1 MSTKRAFSLQ
11 RGLAQAGAGRSE
23 FHTLIG
29 RGTGRDTHALSG
41 GEGMGSL
48 NLTSPCSLL
57 PVHSLHC
64 ELTAHRTL
72 LLRTLGPMGDQV
84 LFHDLLSEAQDL
96 RLLGIDDGPHP
107 MRIRVAKGLYPRE
120 VLNGAAAGGA
130 EQRFINAKNVRIAVH
145 VDHRLSETHRLPLH
159 SR

>member
-1 MSTKRAFSLQ
+1 MSTKRALSLQ

-23 FHTLIG
+23 LHTLIG

-64 ELTAHRTL
+64 ERTAHRTL

-84 LFHDLLSEAQDL
+84 LFHDLLSEAKDL
-96 RLLGIDDGPHP
+96 RFLRIDDGPHP
-107 MRIRVAKGLYPRE
+107 AISGDLLSAVISIRYILGFRKDNP
-120 VLNGAAAGGA
+120 
-130 EQRFINAKNVRIAVH
+130 NVFNMLVQN
-145 VDHRLSETHRLPLH
+145 LPH
-159 SR
+159 C